1 MTKHFKLALVGRP
14 NVGKSALFN
23 RIVGSR
29 IAIVDDQEGVTR
41 DRLYA
46 KTEFF
51 GHTYEVIDTGGVTT
65 DPSIPFF
72 EEIKEQT
79 LLAIEE
85 ADGLIMVVDGHIG
98 LTTYDE
104 EVAKLLHRTKKPV
117 CVAVNKI
124 DHHDFESRLAPFY
137 SLGFSSVVGVSAQ
150 QGYDIA
156 EMIEMATESFPDQ
169 EEEIESD
176 PQAIKVAIIGR
187 PNVGKSTL
195 LNQILD
201 ERRSMVSDIPGTTR
215 DTIDA
220 VYEQNGQKFLLIDTA
235 GIRRKKG
242 EKEVVEK
249 FAALRTEKAIHRADV
264 CMIVFDAQV
273 GLTIEERKILSS
285 IEELGK
291 GCILVANKWDLVKD
305 IRMEHCALS
314 LRKEAP
320 FTQQV
325 PLLFVSAQ
333 TGRNVEK
340 IFDEVGRVYEK
351 LHYRITTGE
360 LNRFVE
366 KAIQR
371 YHPPMIQGKRLRI
384 YYLTQKSVAPIE
396 FILFVNKKELMT
408 ATYEKYLLKSL
419 RESFGFTG
427 CPIRFKLQGKKL
439 QQAKRTG
446 SITREVL

>member
-1 MTKHFKLALVGRP
+1 MSKHFKIALVGRP

-23 RIVGSR
+23 RIIGKR
-29 IAIVDDQEGVTR
+29 LAIVEDEEGVTR

-46 KTEFF
+46 HTECF
-51 GHTYEVIDTGGVTT
+51 GRIYEVIDTGGVTT
-65 DPSIPFF
+65 DPKIPFY

-85 ADGLIMVVDGHIG
+85 ADALVMVVDGSIG

-124 DHHDFESRLAPFY
+124 DHHDFEPRLAPFY
-137 SLGFSSVVGVSAQ
+137 SLGFSSVIGVSAQ
-150 QGYDIA
+150 QGYHIV
-156 EMIEMATESFPDQ
+156 ELIEMAAKDLPHEDDEDFDHEQS
-169 EEEIESD
+169 
-176 PQAIKVAIIGR
+176 IKVAIIGR

-195 LNQILD
+195 LNNVLD
-201 ERRSMVSDIPGTTR
+201 ERRSMVSNIPGTTR
-215 DTIDA
+215 DSIDA
-220 VYEQNGQKFLLIDTA
+220 VYQEGDSSFLLIDTA

-264 CMIVFDAQV
+264 CLIVFDAQV
-273 GLTIEERKILSS
+273 GLTIEERKILAY

-291 GCILVANKWDLVKD
+291 GCILLANKWDLVKD
-305 IRMEHCALS
+305 VRMEHCALS

-320 FTQQV
+320 FTQQI
-325 PLLFVSAQ
+325 PLLFISAES
-333 TGRNVEK
+333 GRNVEK
-340 IFDEVGRVYEK
+340 IFQEVKQVYQK
-351 LHYRITTGE
+351 LHTRVTTGE

-396 FILFVNKKELMT
+396 FILFVNKTELMT
-408 ATYEKYLLKSL
+408 ATYQKYLLKSL
-419 RESFGFTG
+419 REAFGFKG
-427 CPIRFKLQGKKL
+427 CPIRFKLQGKKA
-439 QQAKRTG
+439 QQARKTG
-446 SITREVL
+446 AVTKEVL

>member
-1 MTKHFKLALVGRP
+1 MTEHIKIALVGRP

-23 RIVGSR
+23 RIVGKR
-29 IAIVDDQEGVTR
+29 IAIVNEQEGVTR

-51 GHTYEVIDTGGVTT
+51 GSTYQVIDTGGVTS
-65 DPSIPFF
+65 DAAIPFF

-85 ADGLIMVVDGHIG
+85 ADALIMVVDAQVG
-98 LTTYDE
+98 LTSFDE
-104 EVAKLLHRTKKPV
+104 EVAKILHRTKKPV

-124 DHHDFESRLAPFY
+124 DHQSFEEKIGPFY
-137 SLGFSSVVGVSAQ
+137 AMGFSQVIGVSAQ
-150 QGYDIA
+150 QGYQIA
-156 EMIEMATESFPDQ
+156 ELIEMAVASCQ
-169 EEEIESD
+169 EPELVEEQYEG
-176 PQAIKVAIIGR
+176 IKIAIIGR
-187 PNVGKSTL
+187 PNVGKSTI
-195 LNQILD
+195 LNQVLGT
-201 ERRSMVSDIPGTTR
+201 RRSMVSAIPGTTR
-215 DTIDA
+215 DSIDA
-220 VYEQNGQKFLLIDTA
+220 TVELEGERFLVIDTA

-242 EKEVVEK
+242 EKEVVDK

-264 CMIVFDAQV
+264 CLLVFDAQV
-273 GLTIEERKILSS
+273 GLTIEERKILSQ

-291 GCILVANKWDLVKD
+291 GCVLVANKWDLLKD

-314 LRKEAP
+314 LRQEAP
-320 FTQQV
+320 FTQQ
-325 PLLFVSAQ
+325 LSLIFVSGK
-333 TGRNVEK
+333 TGRNLDKLFAEAK
-340 IFDEVGRVYEK
+340 RVYTM
-351 LHYRITTGE
+351 LHHRVTTGE

-396 FILFVNKKELMT
+396 FILFVNRTELMT
-408 ATYEKYLLKSL
+408 LTYQKYLMKSL
-419 RESFGFTG
+419 REEFGFQG

-446 SITREVL
+446 AITKEVL